1 MEYKSFSGAQIKA
14 SEDGTIEA
22 IVSVF
27 GNVDLAGEKI
37 LHGAFKNTLTK
48 KLPKG
53 VWMHDWTIP
62 IAKTISAEEI
72 AAGDSRLPDSLK
84 DLGGLL
90 IKGQFNLNTT
100 RGKDAYEDLKFGT
113 VDEFSIGYRV
123 LDSDLING
131 VKELKEIELF
141 EWSPVLVGANR
152 ATTMM
157 SLKGFDEHVLTLDNE
172 VKLLYDRILSRIDMR
187 EKEGRV
193 LSSSNTNALS
203 GYADDL
209 IKIGKGIK
217 ELVVNAQPQKDIRR
231 EQLILKMK
239 MKKLYKELT

>member
-1 MEYKSFSGAQIKA
+1 MEYKTLRSEIKA
-14 SEDGTIEA
+14 TGEGMIEA

-37 LHGAFKNTLTK
+37 LAGAFTKTLER

-62 IAKTISAEEI
+62 VAKTIEAIELKS
-72 AAGDSRLPDSLK
+72 GDSRLPESLK

-123 LDSDLING
+123 LDSDIVNG

-157 SLKGFDEHVLTLDNE
+157 NLKKFDEHVSTMDTEL
-172 VKLLYDRILSRIDMR
+172 KLLWERIVSRVEMR

-193 LSSSNTNALS
+193 LSGSNTLQLTS
-203 GYADDL
+203 YADDL
-209 IKIGKGIK
+209 VKIGKGIK
-217 ELVVNAQPQKDIRR
+217 DLVIKSQPQKDIRLQ
-231 EQLILKMK
+231 QLKLKMK
-239 MKKLYKELT
+239 LKNYLKD